1 MFRQTHHCSLCGSNV
16 IDLVRVDEGFRKKCI
31 DRVHIDQNDSVT
43 SLFHRITYSRS
54 VLGFS
59 TQNVGLKGFDLRSRD
74 TPYTLPVPPE
84 FGWTTCSYCQDGVSV
99 VVATSDSFISVWDLR
114 MQLVVKLYRH
124 SSGERIRSILSGD
137 HMRTFS
143 QEEQIASGMNVA
155 VCVADEMSCAD
166 LTNGKML
173 LKCRTSHADG
183 VGFQSFLEEV
193 RLPPAPYRV
202 SLRQNRGS
210 SSMRRMVN
218 IKNMT
223 KSTSS
228 SSCKM
233 RSVLCPS
240 GEFVVTGDTMGRI
253 RYWDLRNVSQSYN
266 VGEQRQSWYSR
277 TRNTYVSD
285 KQQERSNTGQIRPRD
300 QYRGV
305 VEPRSGHQ
313 DAVCDLA
320 VITKPSKLLV
330 SCGRD
335 GLVKI
340 WR

>member
-1 MFRQTHHCSLCGSNV
+1 
-16 IDLVRVDEGFRKKCI
+16 
-31 DRVHIDQNDSVT
+31 
-43 SLFHRITYSRS
+43 
-54 VLGFS
+54 
-59 TQNVGLKGFDLRSRD
+59 
-74 TPYTLPVPPE
+74 
-84 FGWTTCSYCQDGVSV
+84 
-99 VVATSDSFISVWDLR
+99 

-137 HMRTFS
+137 HLRNFS
-143 QEEQIASGMNVA
+143 QEEQTSSGMNVA
-155 VCVADEMSCAD
+155 ICVADEMSCVD

-193 RLPPAPYRV
+193 RLPPTPYRV

-210 SSMRRMVN
+210 SSMKRLVN
-218 IKNMT
+218 VKNAT
-223 KSTSS
+223 KSSS
-228 SSCKM
+228 GSSAASCKM
-233 RSVLCPS
+233 RSVLCPQES
-240 GEFVVTGDTMGRI
+240 GEFVVSGDTYGRI

-266 VGEQRQSWYSR
+266 VGEHRQSWYTR
-277 TRNTYVSD
+277 ARNTLVCQD
-285 KQQERSNTGQIRPRD
+285 KERNTGQIRPRD

>member
-1 MFRQTHHCSLCGSNV
+1 
-16 IDLVRVDEGFRKKCI
+16 
-31 DRVHIDQNDSVT
+31 
-43 SLFHRITYSRS
+43 
-54 VLGFS
+54 
-59 TQNVGLKGFDLRSRD
+59 
-74 TPYTLPVPPE
+74 
-84 FGWTTCSYCQDGVSV
+84 
-99 VVATSDSFISVWDLR
+99 
-114 MQLVVKLYRH
+114 MQ
-124 SSGERIRSILSGD
+124 
-137 HMRTFS
+137 
-143 QEEQIASGMNVA
+143 
-155 VCVADEMSCAD
+155 
-166 LTNGKML
+166 
-173 LKCRTSHADG
+173 
-183 VGFQSFLEEV
+183 
-193 RLPPAPYRV
+193 RL
-202 SLRQNRGS
+202 
-210 SSMRRMVN
+210 VN

-277 TRNTYVSD
+277 TRNTYVCQD